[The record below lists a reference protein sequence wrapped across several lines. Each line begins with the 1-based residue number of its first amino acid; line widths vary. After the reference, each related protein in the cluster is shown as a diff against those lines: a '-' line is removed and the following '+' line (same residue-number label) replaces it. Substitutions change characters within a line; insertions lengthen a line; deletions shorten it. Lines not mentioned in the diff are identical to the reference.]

1 MGASDYMAILDLSK
15 LPNTEVKISYDTR
28 RTRLHA
34 KAYYFK
40 RNTGFS
46 TAYIG
51 SSNLSNPALPNGLE
65 WNLKVSEY
73 TSKDVVDSFKKT
85 FETYWNDEEF
95 RTFEP
100 SNEENKKELKES
112 LSLKGI
118 DERSYVFF
126 DLKPYGHQ
134 REILEDLR
142 LEREEYNSYKNLV
155 VAATGSGKT
164 VILADCI
171 EQIRAYISTQPVVLW
186 LSKGKVVVSQTLENL
201 SNGKYAENIPNF
213 EVKPL
218 LDCKE
223 RNLLDDKKGLLLI
236 ATVGKINQ
244 KDKEYGDRRVF
255 QTGLDNADS
264 SLWDMLKKRE
274 SYKGE
279 KRDLIIVYDE
289 GHNLSD
295 QQTQILLD
303 LSPTALIAA
312 SATTR
317 VPKALEWYIARLK
330 NEKGMKDKDLVVA
343 VSNKEVV
350 DSGLIKKHISLGG
363 YLTPMELTIN
373 SLLEDMKEAEE
384 AAIKYDCRFLPKA
397 IYVSDTNMLL
407 ATSEVDNPLVPFSER
422 RARPI
427 KIWRHLV
434 EQGVDPD
441 EIAVYCNL
449 KFDKRFP
456 KPDHFN
462 LFSGGDN
469 DYEDFIKGDYRHIIF
484 NQSLQEGWDDPACY
498 FAYIDKDMGSNTQ
511 VTQVIGRVLRQ
522 PNRTHYPDDRLN
534 MASFYIKTDEK
545 DVFKSILEDVR
556 KTLSIDMPE
565 ISISY
570 HIGSGKNKV
579 KPTEEPRQKVEVPD
593 IAIVSDRAMV
603 EIKNVVDKMI
613 DYSKDDTNTIGEGST
628 IKVITDIGSNED
640 GREVTTTT
648 THSNKVTVRWIF
660 KRELDKLAKNAI
672 TICDIS
678 APKFDALI
686 EYNSNAA
693 SYVKGEAA
701 KIAEIYRQ
709 NSIIVQNPLDTVPVG
724 EVIISDD
731 SVEFKN
737 SVHARYSDF
746 NNFEFDFAKELD
758 KSGLVWMRNPKNGI
772 LKIKLLD
779 GKGTDNFNPDFIVWS
794 DDAIYALDTKGSHLI
809 HTDSARKLLQLEK
822 ACDGKDLII
831 KLISEKKYNV
841 NGQII
846 DQSGYTIWQLK
857 QGQIAPVVCS
867 TLKEAV
873 KICLSN

>member
-1 MGASDYMAILDLSK
+1 MELIKFQINASEMIANRLADYLKDPLM
-15 LPNTEVKISYDTR
+15 
-28 RTRLHA
+28 RT
-34 KAYYFK
+34 KDEIIPFYQ
-40 RNTGFS
+40 
-46 TAYIG
+46 
-51 SSNLSNPALPNGLE
+51 NLS
-65 WNLKVSEY
+65 S
-73 TSKDVVDSFKKT
+73 
-85 FETYWNDEEF
+85 
-95 RTFEP
+95 
-100 SNEENKKELKES
+100 
-112 LSLKGI
+112 I
-118 DERSYVFF
+118 
-126 DLKPYGHQ
+126 
-134 REILEDLR
+134 
-142 LEREEYNSYKNLV
+142 
-155 VAATGSGKT
+155 TGSGKT
-164 VILADCI
+164 LILADCI
-171 EQIRAYISTQPVVLW
+171 EQIRAYLSTQPVVLW

-201 SNGKYAENIPNF
+201 SNGKYAENIPNYD
-213 EVKPL
+213 VKPL

-223 RNLLDDKKGLLLI
+223 RDLQDDKRGLILI

-244 KDKEYGDRRVF
+244 KDKEEGDRHVF
-255 QTGLDNADS
+255 QTGFDNADS
-264 SLWDMLKKRE
+264 SLWDMLKKRQ
-274 SYKGE
+274 SFAGV

-312 SATTR
+312 SATTK

-363 YLTPMELTIN
+363 YLTPMELAIN
-373 SLLEDMKEAEE
+373 NLLEDMKETEE
-384 AAIKYDCRFLPKA
+384 ATKKYDCRFLPKA

-407 ATSEVDNPLVPFSER
+407 ATSEVDNPLVPFNQR

-427 KIWRHLV
+427 KIWKHLV
-434 EQGVDPD
+434 EQGVPPE

-456 KPDHFN
+456 KPDNFN

-469 DYEDFIKGDYRHIIF
+469 DYEEFTKGNYRHIIF

-498 FAYIDKDMGSNTQ
+498 FAYIDKDMGSSTQ

-522 PNRTHYPDDRLN
+522 PNATHYPDDKLN

-545 DVFKSILEDVR
+545 DVFKSILDEVR
-556 KTLSIDMPE
+556 KTLSIDIPE

-570 HIGSGKNKV
+570 HIGSGKNKIR
-579 KPTEEPRQKVEVPD
+579 PTEGPRHEVEVPD

-640 GREVTTTT
+640 GREVTTATA
-648 THSNKVTVRWIF
+648 HSNKVTVRWIF
-660 KRELDKLAKNAI
+660 KRELEKLAKNAI

-678 APKFDALI
+678 APKFDALV

-693 SYVKGEAA
+693 SYVKEEAA

-709 NSIIVQNPLDTVPVG
+709 NSIIMQNPIDTVPVG
-724 EVIISDD
+724 EVIINDE

-746 NNFEFDFAKELD
+746 NAFEMDFAKELD
-758 KSGLVWMRNPKNGI
+758 KTGLVWMRNPKNGI

-779 GKGTDNFNPDFIVWS
+779 GKGTDNFNPDFIVWT
-794 DDAIYALDTKGSHLI
+794 DKTVYALDTKGDHLI
-809 HTDSARKLLQLEK
+809 HTDSIRKLFYLEK
-822 ACDGKDLII
+822 ACDGKDLVI

-841 NGQII
+841 HGQVI
-846 DQSGYTIWQLK
+846 DPNGYTVWQLK
-857 QGQIAPVVCS
+857 QGQISPITCS
-867 TLKEAV
+867 TIKEAV
-873 KICLSN
+873 NICVSM